1 MKNWQAILTIIIA
14 LIILI
19 GIGITSANLS
29 GLWQLIMAFLAVLIV
44 MGLLAIVMSQ
54 LNLSNHPHAL
64 GLPSGSIRA
73 VLALS
78 LVIIFTASS
87 LMMLSSDQLKPSRA
101 KISDFTDLSLTDVK
115 VLQENSKFSVIT
127 TSRKESDKEV
137 LYSGSIFESETSS
150 AQVDIAK
157 QILTA
162 LIAVLSVV
170 TGFYFGNRAVASP
183 AETTSIS
190 PTLDKGDSEEKL
202 LNDKVKGRSNRINTT
217 FVKLK
222 EQVDKVNDSALKP
235 LATDIL
241 SNAVKQKLA
250 ATELEKMAQQ
260 AAKELAQTSD
270 IATKATTQARFADIV
285 NKLERIDA
293 KLLEFLKQIT
303 MFTTK

>member
-1 MKNWQAILTIIIA
+1 M
-14 LIILI
+14 
-19 GIGITSANLS
+19 TSANLS
-29 GLWQLIMAFLAVLIV
+29 GPWQLILAFLVILIV
-44 MGLLAIVMSQ
+44 MGLLAVVMSQ
-54 LNLSNHPHAL
+54 LNLSNHPYAL

-78 LVIIFTASS
+78 LVFIFTASS

-101 KISDFTDLSLTDVK
+101 KISDFTDLSLTDVQ

-127 TSRKESDKEV
+127 TSRKGPDREI

-162 LIAVLSVV
+162 LISVLSVV
-170 TGFYFGNRAVASP
+170 TGFYFGNRAATSP
-183 AETTSIS
+183 AETISIS
-190 PTLDKGDSEEKL
+190 PTLDKGDTEEKR
-202 LNDKVKGRSNRINTT
+202 LNDKVKGRSNRINST
-217 FVKLK
+217 FIKLK
-222 EQVDKVNDSALKP
+222 EQVDKINDSDLKP

-241 SNAVKQKLA
+241 SNAVKQKSA

-260 AAKELAQTSD
+260 IAKELAQTSD
-270 IATKATTQARFADIV
+270 TATKATAQARFTDIV
-285 NKLERIDA
+285 NKFERVDA

-303 MFTTK
+303 LFTTK

>member
-1 MKNWQAILTIIIA
+1 
-14 LIILI
+14 
-19 GIGITSANLS
+19 
-29 GLWQLIMAFLAVLIV
+29 
-44 MGLLAIVMSQ
+44 
-54 LNLSNHPHAL
+54 
-64 GLPSGSIRA
+64 
-73 VLALS
+73 
-78 LVIIFTASS
+78 
-87 LMMLSSDQLKPSRA
+87 
-101 KISDFTDLSLTDVK
+101 
-115 VLQENSKFSVIT
+115 
-127 TSRKESDKEV
+127 
-137 LYSGSIFESETSS
+137 
-150 AQVDIAK
+150 
-157 QILTA
+157 LTA